1 MLMVMHVAGLIL
13 DTRTGRNLVVVADEG
28 DNRALVIA
36 VGLAEAIAINDALQ
50 NKPAEHPL
58 THDLLIEGLEQAGY
72 QIAEVEIGADNAN
85 SCLASIHLNP
95 KNELAEQTDLRSLE
109 ARPSDAIALAIR
121 AHVPIVVSQELFASG
136 SISLDLFEENENAPR
151 YAGESAE
158 NSRYTPRRPSEY
170 PADDEE
176 FRRFLENVKASD
188 FHLDG
193 PSQFL

>member
-28 DNRALVIA
+28 DNRAIVIA
-36 VGLAEAIAINDALQ
+36 VGLTEAIAINDALQ

-72 QIAEVEIGADNAN
+72 QITQVEIGADNAN
-85 SCLASIHLNP
+85 TCLASIHLNP
-95 KNELAEQTDLRSLE
+95 KNQLAEMTELRSLD

-121 AHVPIVVSQELFASG
+121 AHVPIVVSQQLFASG
-136 SISLDLFEENENAPR
+136 SISLDLFDENEPQSEYSNGQTPGG
-151 YAGESAE
+151 YAAG
-158 NSRYTPRRPSEY
+158 RPSEY
-170 PADDEE
+170 PAHDED
-176 FRRFLENVKASD
+176 FSRFLENVKASD

-193 PSQFL
+193 PSQFM